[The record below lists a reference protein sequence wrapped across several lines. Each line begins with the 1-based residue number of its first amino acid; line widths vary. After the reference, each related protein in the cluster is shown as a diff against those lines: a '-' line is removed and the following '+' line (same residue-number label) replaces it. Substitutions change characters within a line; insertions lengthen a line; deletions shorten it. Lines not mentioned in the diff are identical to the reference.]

1 MNIVPMSQLKYLI
14 LLSCI
19 SLLTACGQKGPLVVK
34 DTLLDIDRA
43 YPNKVKSVPE
53 TTHGAIT
60 PLTKTVKQ
68 KDLEL
73 RKEGYKS

>member
-1 MNIVPMSQLKYLI
+1 MNIVLMSQLKYLI

-34 DTLLDIDRA
+34 DTVLDIDRA
-43 YPNKVKSVPE
+43 YLKKVKPVPE
-53 TTHGAIT
+53 TTYGSIT
-60 PLTKTVKQ
+60 PSIKTAKQ

-73 RKEGYKS
+73 RKKGYKS